1 MSLKVKLM
9 DDLKTSMRNKEKLR
23 KNTITLIRSAI
34 KQKEVDERIELN
46 DEAILDIIS
55 KQVKQKKDS
64 INEFKKGNRDDL
76 VSQTE
81 QEINILMEY
90 LPPQLSEEELELI
103 VKQAIEET
111 EANSMKDMGKI
122 MGKVMPQIKG
132 RADGSLVNKIAI
144 KYLKK

>member
-9 DDLKTSMRNKEKLR
+9 DDLKDSMRNKEKLR
-23 KNTITLIRSAI
+23 KNAITLVRSAI
-34 KQKEVDERIELN
+34 KQKEVDERIELD

-64 INEFKKGNRDDL
+64 INEFKKGNREDL

-81 QEINILMEY
+81 KEIAVLMEY
-90 LPPQLSEEELELI
+90 LPPQLSEAELELI
-103 VKQAIEET
+103 VKQAIDDT
-111 EANSMKDMGKI
+111 NATSMKDMGKI

-132 RADGSLVNKIAI
+132 RADGSLVNKIVI
-144 KYLKK
+144 KYFNK